1 MDSVKS
7 QFLKTGGAAKETCLA
22 QASVSFQE
30 QRKNEVTRLET
41 EKPKWEWETGSAVTE
56 EKSWGDI
63 SD

>member
-1 MDSVKS
+1 M
-7 QFLKTGGAAKETCLA
+7 AAKETCLA

-56 EKSWGDI
+56 EKNWGDI